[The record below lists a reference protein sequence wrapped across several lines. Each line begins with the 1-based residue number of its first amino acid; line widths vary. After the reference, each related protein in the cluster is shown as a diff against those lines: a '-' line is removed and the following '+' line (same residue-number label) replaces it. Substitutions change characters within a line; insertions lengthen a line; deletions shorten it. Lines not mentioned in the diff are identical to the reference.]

1 MAKGI
6 GDLPIKLREKIII
19 LHQVRSEHLLNVRE
33 FYKRKKIKSN
43 VVSFFKDMKVCLN
56 KASLIISR
64 AGSSTIHENIMAGVP
79 AIYFPLKNS
88 VGNHQHENALVFK
101 NNKAAWILKED
112 DIENGYFTKFLSQI
126 IKKPDLLKKFS
137 SNNRRLRNPLAA
149 KKLKKIILSLESKN
163 V

>member
-1 MAKGI
+1 MAI
-6 GDLPIKLREKIII
+6 
-19 LHQVRSEHLLNVRE
+19 
-33 FYKRKKIKSN
+33 
-43 VVSFFKDMKVCLN
+43 FFKDMKVCLN

-149 KKLKKIILSLESKN
+149 EKLKKIILSLESKN

>member
-1 MAKGI
+1 
-6 GDLPIKLREKIII
+6 
-19 LHQVRSEHLLNVRE
+19 
-33 FYKRKKIKSN
+33 
-43 VVSFFKDMKVCLN
+43 
-56 KASLIISR
+56 
-64 AGSSTIHENIMAGVP
+64 MAGVP

-88 VGNHQHENALVFK
+88 VGNHQHENAFTK

-112 DIENGYFTKFLSQI
+112 DIDGYFTKFLSQI
-126 IKKPDLLKKFS
+126 IKQPDLLKKFS